1 MKTFA
6 YMVEWFFVLVAI
18 AGAIGIASLAYW
30 VWNSEKD
37 E

>member
-18 AGAIGIASLAYW
+18 AGAIGISSLAYW
-30 VWNSEKD
+30 VWKSEGD